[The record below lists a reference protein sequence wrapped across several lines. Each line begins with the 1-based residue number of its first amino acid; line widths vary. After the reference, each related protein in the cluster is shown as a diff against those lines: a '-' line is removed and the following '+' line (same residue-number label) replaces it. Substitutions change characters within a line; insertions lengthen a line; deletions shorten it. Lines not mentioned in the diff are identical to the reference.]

1 VERVQAGFLLAVIAN
16 SLAVIP
22 VIATAQGPTLLRLAA
37 AVGLAVLV
45 WVWVRATQ
53 RRRFVLAGDVTAGLI
68 LLVLG
73 LAVEDPLRASA
84 IVYVGLFF
92 RALFGSGRAVALGAA
107 IQLAG
112 FGGALVVRSLYSGLE
127 SEPND
132 YVLQLPAICLIGLMH
147 FLAVTLARYERAAHR
162 ERALARAG
170 AALVAC
176 TDTAGVYVAAL
187 EGIRSLVSAY
197 ATVDDPDLLVR
208 LQSRFAASQPGASGL
223 PADSLLIR
231 GDLGEMVL
239 AVTPE
244 PLPAECTDGLSA
256 LGSEVALALEAIGL
270 RRAAE
275 EQAVDMRTIL
285 DQLGDSLLVFDNDGT
300 IQMANTAAGALLGM
314 PHEHLVGLRSSEQ
327 PWSQLRPDGSL
338 IPLAERA
345 VTSVLHGAP
354 SPGEYL
360 LIGADG
366 RRRWVWEQ
374 ATLLRSGNGVVRGA
388 VAVARET
395 TERHRA
401 DEALRSS
408 EERYRRIVETTQ
420 DGICQLDELGRIVYA
435 NQRLGALLAYPV
447 EEMLGRAITDFL
459 SADQG
464 DQGGLQLAACLGHA
478 ANHFEARLARKDGQ
492 PVWVDGAVNA
502 IFDSAATHTGMLAML
517 TDITERKQA
526 EAALLHQAHHDPLT
540 DLPNRT
546 LFQDRLRQAIARAD
560 RDCQPL
566 ALLLLDLDRFKEV
579 NDTFGHHTGDQLLQ
593 TVAGSLHRTLRTS
606 DTVARLG
613 GDEFAVIMNGA
624 DAQAAALMADRLGMT
639 LQREQLM
646 VAGHAMPIGVS
657 VGIAMYPTHGDTAE
671 LLLQRADVAM
681 YVAKRAGTGHAVYD
695 SDQDRHSPE
704 RLALVHELRLA
715 IDTDALVLHY
725 QPKLDLRTGHVAG
738 VEALVRWP
746 HLQRG
751 LLGPDTFVA
760 LAERTGL
767 IRPLTNWVLDAAMR
781 QSAAWQ
787 ADGQF
792 LPIAVNLSVA
802 DLQRAEFVQEVA
814 ALLDRYQLGHGAI
827 QVEVTESTLMADPG
841 RVAATL
847 EALRAVGVAAS
858 IDDFGTGY
866 SSLSYVKRLP
876 VRELKIDQ
884 SFVSGLTS
892 DDSDRAIVSATIDLA
907 HALGLRTVAEG
918 VEDARTLELLT
929 ELSCDEVQG
938 YYFCRPLPAA
948 DFGAWMRLE
957 QLSVRA
963 SISGLLATLR

>member
-1 VERVQAGFLLAVIAN
+1 
-16 SLAVIP
+16 
-22 VIATAQGPTLLRLAA
+22 
-37 AVGLAVLV
+37 
-45 WVWVRATQ
+45 
-53 RRRFVLAGDVTAGLI
+53 
-68 LLVLG
+68 
-73 LAVEDPLRASA
+73 
-84 IVYVGLFF
+84 
-92 RALFGSGRAVALGAA
+92 
-107 IQLAG
+107 
-112 FGGALVVRSLYSGLE
+112 
-127 SEPND
+127 
-132 YVLQLPAICLIGLMH
+132 
-147 FLAVTLARYERAAHR
+147 
-162 ERALARAG
+162 
-170 AALVAC
+170 
-176 TDTAGVYVAAL
+176 
-187 EGIRSLVSAY
+187 
-197 ATVDDPDLLVR
+197 
-208 LQSRFAASQPGASGL
+208 
-223 PADSLLIR
+223 
-231 GDLGEMVL
+231 
-239 AVTPE
+239 
-244 PLPAECTDGLSA
+244 
-256 LGSEVALALEAIGL
+256 
-270 RRAAE
+270 
-275 EQAVDMRTIL
+275 
-285 DQLGDSLLVFDNDGT
+285 
-300 IQMANTAAGALLGM
+300 
-314 PHEHLVGLRSSEQ
+314 
-327 PWSQLRPDGSL
+327 
-338 IPLAERA
+338 
-345 VTSVLHGAP
+345 
-354 SPGEYL
+354 
-360 LIGADG
+360 
-366 RRRWVWEQ
+366 
-374 ATLLRSGNGVVRGA
+374 
-388 VAVARET
+388 
-395 TERHRA
+395 
-401 DEALRSS
+401 
-408 EERYRRIVETTQ
+408 
-420 DGICQLDELGRIVYA
+420 
-435 NQRLGALLAYPV
+435 
-447 EEMLGRAITDFL
+447 
-459 SADQG
+459 
-464 DQGGLQLAACLGHA
+464 
-478 ANHFEARLARKDGQ
+478 
-492 PVWVDGAVNA
+492 
-502 IFDSAATHTGMLAML
+502 ML

-526 EAALLHQAHHDPLT
+526 DAALLHQAHHDPLT

-866 SSLSYVKRLP
+866 SSLSYLRSFPFDKI
-876 VRELKIDQ
+876 KIDR
-884 SFVSGLTS
+884 SFVSELATR
-892 DDSDRAIVSATIDLA
+892 DDSMAIVRAVTG
-907 HALGLRTVAEG
+907 LGKSLGIVTTAEG
-918 VEDARTLELLT
+918 VETEAQFELLRREGCT
-929 ELSCDEVQG
+929 QAQG
-938 YYFCRPLPAA
+938 YLFSQPRPAA
-948 DFGAWMRLE
+948 EVNAM
-957 QLSVRA
+957 LSRPRA
-963 SISGLLATLR
+963 RIVA